1 MVRSG
6 SYPRLAPTFEGDLEV
21 IDNSRLEV
29 LAKEL
34 LHFPVNQRTRM
45 QFFNAFLD
53 SELCL
58 LLREEAGKKTISPI
72 VACCNGIK
80 HVLVFNSEDNLAEYS
95 KKVVPYAALSG
106 RVIVDMLARA
116 NLGVTFNFAMPSK
129 ELVLTAGEIT
139 WLNEIVAETPYT
151 HEARPKVFFPLGE
164 GSVKLNSIL
173 IEKLLSA
180 AELATSFWLV
190 GVEYDDQSQ
199 GVLLIIIDARK
210 GAEAPLAKAAME
222 AVALSGLESLPFDVS
237 FLRGQEK
244 LVETVKR
251 QGRPLVF
258 PERPAKTLSLRSIP
272 GGDPSKPPKLR

>member
-1 MVRSG
+1 M
-6 SYPRLAPTFEGDLEV
+6 
-21 IDNSRLEV
+21 IDNNRLEV

-34 LHFPVNQRTRM
+34 LHSPVNQHTRM
-45 QFFNAFLD
+45 RFFNAFLD

-58 LLREEAGKKTISPI
+58 LLSEETGEETISPI
-72 VACCNGIK
+72 VACYKGIK

-116 NLGVTFNFAMPSK
+116 NLGIIFNFAMASS

-139 WLNEIVAETPYT
+139 WLNEIVTETPST

-164 GSVKLNSIL
+164 ESEKLNSIL

-180 AELATSFWLV
+180 AELAASFWLV

-199 GVLLIIIDARK
+199 GVLLIILDARK

-222 AVALSGLESLPFDVS
+222 AVAFSGLENLPFDVS
-237 FLRGQEK
+237 FLKGQEK
-244 LVETVKR
+244 LVETVIR
-251 QGRPLVF
+251 QGQPLVF
-258 PERPAKTLSLRSIP
+258 PERPVKTLSLPYIP
-272 GGDPSKPPKLR
+272 GGDPSKPPQLR

>member
-1 MVRSG
+1 M
-6 SYPRLAPTFEGDLEV
+6 
-21 IDNSRLEV
+21 IDSSRLEV

-34 LHFPVNQRTRM
+34 LDSPVNQRAKMR
-45 QFFNAFLD
+45 FFDAFLD

-58 LLREEAGKKTISPI
+58 LLREEAGEETISPI
-72 VACCNGIK
+72 VACYNGIK
-80 HVLVFNSEDNLAEYS
+80 HVLVFSSEDNLAEYS

-106 RVIVDMLARA
+106 RVIVGMLAGA
-116 NLGVTFNFAMPSK
+116 NLGITFNFAMPST
-129 ELVLTAGEIT
+129 ELVLTAEQII
-139 WLNEIVAETPYT
+139 WLNEIVAETPYM

-164 GSVKLNSIL
+164 KSEKLNSIL

-222 AVALSGLESLPFDVS
+222 AVAFSGLENLPFDVS
-237 FLRGQEK
+237 FLKGQEK
-244 LVETVKR
+244 LVETVIR
-251 QGRPLVF
+251 QGQPLVF
-258 PERPAKTLSLRSIP
+258 PERPAKTLSLPSIP
-272 GGDPSKPPKLR
+272 GGDPSKPPQLR